1 MASEQ
6 KKTMNIF
13 EKLSAI
19 TAEISA
25 VAKNLEVG
33 FGQNKYK
40 AVGEAD
46 VLVAV
51 KPIER
56 KYGVYSY
63 PVRRDIVD
71 SGILENI
78 DSKGNVKKQLYLR
91 IKTLYRFVNVEEPMD
106 CIETEVYSDGVDP
119 QDKAPGK
126 AMTYGD
132 KYALLKAY
140 KIITGEDP
148 DQYASE
154 PLKSVGV
161 VHEDAL
167 NADAYSYYQQ
177 SREEIEDAQKS
188 AEIAKQRIG
197 EDRARTLYI
206 ELVNNG
212 ADPAKVLAMYKG
224 VERLGDLTESQ
235 HLNIIQNMKRV
246 VEKCPLDK
254 TEVVE

>member
-1 MASEQ
+1 
-6 KKTMNIF
+6 MNIY

-19 TAEISA
+19 TEEISA

-46 VLVAV
+46 VLAAV
-51 KPIER
+51 KPIEA
-56 KYGVYSY
+56 KHGVYSY
-63 PVRRDIVD
+63 PMGRDLIEN
-71 SGILENI
+71 GILENV

-91 IKTLYRFVNVEEPMD
+91 LKTTYRFVNLEDPTDSVMM
-106 CIETEVYSDGVDP
+106 EVFSDGVDP

-154 PLKSVGV
+154 TLRAKEPMQT
-161 VHEDAL
+161 A
-167 NADAYSYYQQ
+167 NTPT
-177 SREEIEDAQKS
+177 EEELDAQRAAKV
-188 AEIAKQRIG
+188 AKQPIG
-197 EDRARTLYI
+197 ETRAHSLAS
-206 ELVNNG
+206 ELINNG
-212 ADPAKVLAMYKG
+212 IDPVKVLAKFKK
-224 VERLGDLTESQ
+224 VNRLVDLTEAQ
-235 HLNIIQNMKRV
+235 QLNIIQNLERLKKECPI
-246 VEKCPLDK
+246 EKEE
-254 TEVVE
+254 T